1 MSTILLLVGQ
11 KALLGAIAAAGF
23 GVLFNAGPRDLLW
36 CAAGG
41 ALALAVRTACLSAG
55 LSLEAATFL
64 AATALTSAT
73 AGPLRHVL
81 GTAASRLAV
90 AGCIPMVPGAFFS
103 QALLGLFAL
112 TAPSTTP
119 VDPVALATTLV
130 AMTRVILTVGAIG
143 AGIAIPL
150 TLLRPHEF

>member
-1 MSTILLLVGQ
+1 MNAILLHILHQTV
-11 KALLGAIAAAGF
+11 LGAFAAAGF

-41 ALALAVRTACLSAG
+41 ALALAVRTICQSCG
-55 LSLEAATFL
+55 LSLEASSFL
-64 AATALTSAT
+64 AAIAVTTAT
-73 AGPLRHVL
+73 AGPLRQVL
-81 GTAASRLAV
+81 GSAASRLAV
-90 AGCIPMVPGAFFS
+90 AGCIPMVPGAFFA

-112 TAPSTTP
+112 TASNTGA
-119 VDPVALATTLV
+119 VDPAVLASTVV
-130 AMTRVILTVGAIG
+130 AMMRATFALGGIG